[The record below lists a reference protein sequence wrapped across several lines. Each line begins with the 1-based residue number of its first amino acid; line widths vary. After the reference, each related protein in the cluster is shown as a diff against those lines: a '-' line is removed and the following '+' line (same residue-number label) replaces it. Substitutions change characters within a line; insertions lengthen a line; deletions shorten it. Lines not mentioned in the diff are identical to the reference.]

1 MSYKASMAWVLAPW
15 RDAVRAWVCVWV
27 CVCVCECVCTSLWRH
42 LALYIFPLLKLAW
55 LSPVIWPHGKV
66 QWEPACLWKQRTLMH
81 PLFGCLLGAWA
92 LATQSGYLRACV
104 SAGYTKWLFESA
116 GYTKWLFES
125 AGYTRWLFESLEVI
139 WERCYTRWLFE
150 SLVVIWE
157 RWLHKVV
164 IWEPV
169 WAAQCAARR
178 LIAVWVPYGCALLI
192 CTQRSIAQEGSRDKP
207 GNVTDAIK
215 NSEMSTL
222 LKSPR

>member
-125 AGYTRWLFESLEVI
+125 AGYTRWLFESRLHK
-139 WERCYTRWLFE
+139 
-150 SLVVIWE
+150 VVIWE

-164 IWEPV
+164 IWEPGGYL
-169 WAAQCAARR
+169 R
-178 LIAVWVPYGCALLI
+178 ALLHKVVI
-192 CTQRSIAQEGSRDKP
+192 WEPGGYLRALATQSGYLRACVSSTVRSTTLDCCLGALWMRSADLH
-207 GNVTDAIK
+207 
-215 NSEMSTL
+215 STL
-222 LKSPR
+222 DSSRRKQG